1 MVSTSGIFASN
12 LPCRQPLQTAEQ
24 ALIAG
29 EVLTQTKPYR
39 FGGGA
44 VVAQMYLPLLPERV
58 WSQLTDY
65 PRWVE
70 YFPDIVQSQTLE
82 SVSKAGMRRLYQRG
96 RKHFL
101 MLTAEVEIYLKVF
114 EKQAQQLQ
122 FRLEKG
128 TFSDFSADLTL
139 QSFSQGT
146 LLTYAVQAAALIP
159 VPGFL
164 IEQAMQHDLPGN
176 MKTMRQVMCG

>member
-1 MVSTSGIFASN
+1 MVNTAKVFAHNS
-12 LPCRQPLQTAEQ
+12 PGRPVLQTAEQ
-24 ALIAG
+24 ALVAG

-39 FGGGA
+39 LGGGS
-44 VVAQMYLPLLPERV
+44 VVAQMYLPLSQDQV
-58 WSQLTDY
+58 WDQLTDY

-70 YFPDIVQSQTLE
+70 YFPDIVESQLLE
-82 SVSKAGMRRLYQRG
+82 TAGLTAGKRLYQVG

-114 EKQAQQLQ
+114 ETRSQQLL

-128 TFSDFSADLTL
+128 TFSDFAADLTL
-139 QSFSQGT
+139 QAFCQGT

-159 VPGFL
+159 VPSFL
-164 IEQAMQHDLPGN
+164 IEQAMKHDLPGN
-176 MKTMRQVMCG
+176 MKTMRQVMCS